1 MDDVKSIHY
10 VLQEMYRRYSLNYVS
25 TRDDIMMMCVE
36 YDVDKYYTE
45 IESILAKMMPIG
57 SIGTVDY
64 PFSDDTDIA

>member
-1 MDDVKSIHY
+1 MTLKAFITFF
-10 VLQEMYRRYSLNYVS
+10 RRCIWRYSLNYVS

>member
-45 IESILAKMMPIG
+45 IESILSKMLPIG

-64 PFSDDTDIA
+64 PFSDDTDMA